1 MDKLFAPPE
10 AKGYVDIRYPFE
22 HNLEKMKMVYGVAA
36 HEINV
41 VSMNRKTNAGIHDA
55 ARRFGANL
63 HLIEAGD
70 LMPSLL
76 AITSP
81 HENGRGIYMVA
92 GRGGMEEGIIAA
104 VGAKALDAHAQGRE
118 WRESPE
124 NKDFPI
130 PEGRVMHLDE
140 LVRGRREQSLVTFT
154 PITDDPW
161 FDFPG
166 VKFTN
171 GSLDAQA
178 VLLDMNGFQVI
189 PHHKDLG
196 IVA

>member
-1 MDKLFAPPE
+1 MEKFFAPPE
-10 AKGYVDIRYPFE
+10 TKGYVDIRYPFG
-22 HNLEKMKMVYGVAA
+22 HNLDMIRTVYGVPA

-41 VSMNRKTNAGIHDA
+41 VSMNRKTNAPIHEA
-55 ARRFGANL
+55 ARKFGANL
-63 HLIEAGD
+63 QLIEAGD

-81 HENGRGIYMVA
+81 HENRRGIYIVA

-104 VGAKALDAHAQGRE
+104 VGAKALNAHAQGRE
-118 WRESPE
+118 WRESPD

-130 PEGRVMHLDE
+130 PGGRVLNLDE
-140 LVRGRREQSLVTFT
+140 LVRGKREQSLVTFT
-154 PITDDPW
+154 PITW

-189 PHHKDLG
+189 HHHKELG
-196 IVA
+196 LVV